1 MLPRLLKMLRDVFSF
16 SWVLQK
22 ICIKPERIYCFMALT
37 EEHDNGFRSKALKRG
52 ARARNVKLLHDAG
65 GVECIALNA
74 HAFDVI

>member
-1 MLPRLLKMLRDVFSF
+1 
-16 SWVLQK
+16 
-22 ICIKPERIYCFMALT
+22 MALT